1 MARQFPVRIEK
12 TAQGDY
18 RLSWDEDFSRVP
30 VRVRVHTDPRCAPQA
45 EPLHESARSG
55 ERLVP
60 PGAGRHY
67 FHLEPPQGEPLT
79 AAQRDL
85 PLEGGTNFR
94 DMGGYRAADGRRV
107 RWGRL
112 YRSGHSAGLTDSD
125 RAFVDSLD
133 IRVCCDFRRPEEHQI
148 EPSRLPAGTR
158 IAGIAISPGSQAG
171 FFERIAAGEAG
182 EADMVAFMEGINR
195 DFARHHTAEYRRM
208 FEELLALEDGAF
220 MINCAAGKDRTGFG
234 AALILA
240 ALGVAE
246 EDILADYMLTRDYF
260 PIDREMERVRRK
272 YVPPGGRF
280 DAALMRPMMEVR
292 ESYLG
297 SALAEIRA
305 RHGDLPRYLAR
316 ELGLGEAE
324 LLRLR
329 ERLTG

>member
-1 MARQFPVRIEK
+1 MARHFPVRIEK
-12 TAQGDY
+12 TSEGDY
-18 RLSWDEDFSRVP
+18 LLTWEEDFSRDP
-30 VRVRVHTDPRCAPQA
+30 VRIRVDTDPLRAA
-45 EPLHESARSG
+45 KADPLHEAARSG
-55 ERLVP
+55 ERLGP
-60 PGAGRHY
+60 SGEGRHY
-67 FHLEPPQGEPLT
+67 FHLEPRDGEPLT

-112 YRSGHSAGLTDSD
+112 YRSGHSAGLSDSD
-125 RAFVDSLD
+125 RALVDSLD
-133 IRVCCDFRRPEEHQI
+133 IRVCCDFRRPEEHLV

-171 FFERIAAGEAG
+171 FFERIAAGEAE
-182 EADMVAFMEGINR
+182 EADMVAFMEAINR
-195 DFARHHTAEYRRM
+195 DFVRHHAAEYRRM
-208 FEELLALEDGAF
+208 FEELLALEEGAF

-246 EDILADYMLTRDYF
+246 EDILADYLLTRDYF
-260 PIDREMERVRRK
+260 PIEREIERVRRK

-280 DAALMRPMMEVR
+280 DTAVMRPMMEAR

-305 RHGDLPRYLAR
+305 RHGDIERYLAR
-316 ELGLGEAE
+316 ELGLGPAE
-324 LLRLR
+324 LATLR
-329 ERLTG
+329 ERFTG

>member
-1 MARQFPVRIEK
+1 MARHFPVHIEK
-12 TAQGDY
+12 TVEGVY
-18 RLSWDEDFSRVP
+18 RLSWDEDFSREA
-30 VRVRVHTDPRCAPQA
+30 VRVRVHTDPRHAPQA
-45 EPLHESARSG
+45 ETFHEAVRSG
-55 ERLVP
+55 ERLEP
-60 PGAGRHY
+60 PGEGRHY
-67 FHLEPPQGEPLT
+67 FHLEPPQGKPLT

-125 RAFVDSLD
+125 RALVESLD
-133 IRVCCDFRRPEEHQI
+133 IRVCCDFRRREEHEI

-158 IAGIAISPGSQAG
+158 IASIAITPGSQAG

-182 EADMVAFMEGINR
+182 EAEMVAFMEAINR
-195 DFARHHTAEYRRM
+195 DFARHHAAEYRRM
-208 FEELLALEDGAF
+208 FEELLALEEGAF

-240 ALGVAE
+240 ALGVAD

-272 YVPPGGRF
+272 YVPAGGRF
-280 DAALMRPMMEVR
+280 DTALMRPMMEVR

-297 SALAEIRA
+297 SALAEIHA
-305 RHGDLPRYLAR
+305 RHGAIGNYLAR
-316 ELGLGEAE
+316 ELGLGPAE
-324 LLRLR
+324 LARLR
-329 ERLTG
+329 ERLTD